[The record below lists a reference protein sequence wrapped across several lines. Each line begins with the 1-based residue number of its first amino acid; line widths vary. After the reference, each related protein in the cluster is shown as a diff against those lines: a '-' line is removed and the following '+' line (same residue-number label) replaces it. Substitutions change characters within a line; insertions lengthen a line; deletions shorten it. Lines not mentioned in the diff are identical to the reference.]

1 MVPSQRHDI
10 SLFFPCRLRHTECA
24 HYIRQRG
31 RVIESKTIL
40 YQSPSHSFVSSRRL
54 LSTKVVCVPE
64 KTSSAT
70 GIVVLGPY
78 RSGTSVTA
86 QVLSALGVDF
96 GPKRYFV
103 PSSRE
108 NPGGY
113 YERVDINQANER
125 LIESSGQTMALPGD
139 PRELAAKADI
149 KTLDAADMNW
159 RSSQKSWGVKDPRYC
174 ATLLA
179 WVESGRM
186 DRNNLRIVHVRR
198 KLEPAVKS
206 GMSFPAIRNF
216 CDGTE
221 QGVRT
226 MLARYAELAQWHVDT
241 LGIPT
246 LTIDYEQ
253 LIKEPEKTVQ
263 QIADFLG
270 VTDARQ
276 IRKATQIIGKGKGML
291 ALQLE
296 RYFIRAP
303 RRVFYLLTGRN
314 KDGSRDG

>member
-1 MVPSQRHDI
+1 
-10 SLFFPCRLRHTECA
+10 
-24 HYIRQRG
+24 
-31 RVIESKTIL
+31 
-40 YQSPSHSFVSSRRL
+40 
-54 LSTKVVCVPE
+54 
-64 KTSSAT
+64 
-70 GIVVLGPY
+70 
-78 RSGTSVTA
+78 VTA

-125 LIESSGQTMALPGD
+125 LIESAGQSMALPGD
-139 PRELAAKADI
+139 PHELAANADV

-159 RSSQKSWGVKDPRYC
+159 RSAQRYWGVKDPRFC

-179 WVESGRM
+179 WIEAGKMER
-186 DRNNLRIVHVRR
+186 DNLRIVHVRR

-206 GMSFPAIRNF
+206 GMSFEAIRNF
-216 CDGTE
+216 CDGSE
-221 QGVRT
+221 QGVRA

-246 LTIDYEQ
+246 LTFDYEQ
-253 LIKEPEKTVQ
+253 LIKEPEKTVR
-263 QIADFLG
+263 QIAEFLG
-270 VTDARQ
+270 VRDANQ
-276 IRKATQIIGKGKGML
+276 IRKATNIIGKGKGML

-296 RYFIRAP
+296 RYLIRAP
-303 RRVFYLLTGRN
+303 RRVLYYLTGRN
-314 KDGSRDG
+314 RDGSPRK